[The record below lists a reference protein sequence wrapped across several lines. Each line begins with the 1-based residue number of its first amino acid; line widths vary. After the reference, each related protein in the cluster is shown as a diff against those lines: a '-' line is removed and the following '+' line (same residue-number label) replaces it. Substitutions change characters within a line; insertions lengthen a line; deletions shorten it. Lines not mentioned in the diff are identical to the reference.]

1 MNDLSTAMHQW
12 ADNAPVSHPPVADLI
27 AAGTKRRNRGRAGA
41 AGGATLALAAV
52 VGGVLATT
60 GGAGNPASTATGGA
74 TAAQSPSMELAAAV
88 TATADSSYKF
98 GIKSTLT
105 LPAWQIDHV
114 TSICS
119 GALDPL
125 TQSGYV
131 TTNSV
136 FSARVVNGHRY
147 VAKGNFWF
155 DRGKGDVSGVLL
167 CGDAKAPAGA
177 SADPATELKTLTKV
191 GTVTKNAAGFSFTGD
206 EVTGTA
212 KVSGGHVVQ
221 LSYTITSKA
230 TKDYPAY
237 TRETTMTLS
246 GFGEK
251 VSVKKPL

>member
-1 MNDLSTAMHQW
+1 MNDLSTAMHEW
-12 ADNAPVSHPPVADLI
+12 AGRSAAGEQPPVAELI
-27 AAGTKRRNRGRAGA
+27 AAGTKRRNRRRAGA
-41 AGGATLALAAV
+41 AGAATLALAAV
-52 VGGVLATT
+52 VGGTLATT
-60 GGAGNPASTATGGA
+60 GGATTPASTTATG
-74 TAAQSPSMELAAAV
+74 QSPAVELAAA
-88 TATADSSYKF
+88 ATSTSESSYKF
-98 GIKSTLT
+98 AIKSTLT

-131 TTNSV
+131 TTDGP

-147 VAKGNFWF
+147 DAKENYWF
-155 DRGKGDVSGVLL
+155 DRGKGDVTHVLL
-167 CGDAKAPAGA
+167 CGDPKAPAGA
-177 SADPATELKTLTKV
+177 NADPATELKTLAKA

-206 EVTGTA
+206 EIKGAA

-221 LSYTITSKA
+221 ISYTIVSKA

-246 GFGEK
+246 GFGDK
-251 VSVKKPL
+251 VSVKKPI